1 MTSPPK
7 RSGAD
12 ATPRVVIAGGGF
24 AAVEALLALR
34 DLDDSAEIELIGPDR
49 RFHYRP
55 AATAQPF
62 ARTAPLDYDLAAI
75 ADDLGAAH
83 RVDRVE
89 AVAAAAR
96 LVRLSSGTLV
106 PYDAL
111 ILATGVRR
119 LARVAGA
126 LTFTGPRQAPQFESV
141 LADLAAGAARR
152 IVFAIPSGV
161 SWPLP
166 LYELALLTAAHARER
181 DIDADV
187 AIVTPERAPLDVFGA
202 HASDL
207 VRDVLAERGVRFL
220 GSRNPERFDRDGHL
234 HLRFEAH
241 PIRADRV
248 VAAPSL
254 IGRSIPGVP
263 GSWHG
268 FVPTD
273 ERGRVEGLD
282 GVYAAG
288 DMTSYPIKQGGL
300 ATQQADTIAADIAG
314 PAAGATAW
322 PVVRMLRARLIG
334 GERAID
340 LVAVLDGAGRAL
352 DARLDVACEPAS
364 TLDRP
369 AHAKV
374 YGRYLT
380 PYLSRRSPL
389 SGAAPQ
395 VAGVC

>member
-1 MTSPPK
+1 MTPQPK

-12 ATPRVVIAGGGF
+12 APPRVVIAGGGF

-34 DLDDSAEIELIGPDR
+34 DLDDTAEIELIGPDR
-49 RFHYRP
+49 RFRYRP

-62 ARTAPLDYDLAAI
+62 DRTAPLEYDLAAI

-83 RVDRVE
+83 RVDRLE
-89 AVAAAAR
+89 AVAPAAR
-96 LVRLSSGTLV
+96 LVRLSSGTLE

-111 ILATGVRR
+111 ILATGTRR

-126 LTFTGPRQAPQFESV
+126 LTFAGPSQGPTFEGI
-141 LADLAAGAARR
+141 LGDIATRTARR

-161 SWPLP
+161 CWPLP
-166 LYELALLTAAHARER
+166 LYELALLTAAYAHER
-181 DIDADV
+181 DIEADV
-187 AIVTPERAPLDVFGA
+187 AIVTPERAPLDIFGA
-202 HASDL
+202 HASAL
-207 VRDVLAERGVRFL
+207 VRDVLAEGGVRFL

-234 HLRFEAH
+234 HLRFALD
-241 PIRADRV
+241 PLPADRV

-254 IGRSIPGVP
+254 LGRPIPGVP

-314 PAAGATAW
+314 PAAGAMAW

-334 GERAID
+334 GERPID
-340 LVAVLDGAGRAL
+340 LVAALDGSGCAL
-352 DARLDVACEPAS
+352 DARLDVACGPAS
-364 TLDRP
+364 RLDGP
-369 AHAKV
+369 AYAKV

-389 SGAAPQ
+389 PRAARQ
-395 VAGVC
+395 VAGVS

>member
-1 MTSPPK
+1 MTFQPR

-12 ATPRVVIAGGGF
+12 TPTRVVIAGGGF

-34 DLDDSAEIELIGPDR
+34 DLDDTVEIELIGPDR

-62 ARTAPLDYDLAAI
+62 DRTPPLEYDLAEI
-75 ADDLGAAH
+75 AEDLGAAH
-83 RVDRVE
+83 RVDRVD
-89 AVAAAAR
+89 AVAPAVR
-96 LVRLSSGTLV
+96 LARLSSGALAR
-106 PYDAL
+106 YDAL

-126 LTFTGPRQAPQFESV
+126 LTFTGPMQTAQVESI
-141 LADLAAGAARR
+141 LEDLAAGAARR
-152 IVFAIPSGV
+152 VLFAIPSGV
-161 SWPLP
+161 CWALP
-166 LYELALLTAAHARER
+166 LYELALMTAAYARER

-202 HASDL
+202 RASAL

-234 HLRFEAH
+234 HLRFEAD
-241 PIRADRV
+241 PLPADRV

-254 IGRSIPGVP
+254 LGRPIPGVP

-288 DMTSYPIKQGGL
+288 DMTTYP
-300 ATQQADTIAADIAG
+300 
-314 PAAGATAW
+314 
-322 PVVRMLRARLIG
+322 V
-334 GERAID
+334 
-340 LVAVLDGAGRAL
+340 
-352 DARLDVACEPAS
+352 
-364 TLDRP
+364 
-369 AHAKV
+369 
-374 YGRYLT
+374 
-380 PYLSRRSPL
+380 
-389 SGAAPQ
+389 
-395 VAGVC
+395 